1 MLCAKC
7 NYANPADALF
17 CMKVRDKVENRCSPL
32 TPCWLTLL
40 RPCGSRASVFATCKT
55 LAPLLEDGFWRCYKL
70 IGI

>member
-40 RPCGSRASVFATCKT
+40 RPWGIAGQRSATLQKRW
-55 LAPLLEDGFWRCYKL
+55 LLS
-70 IGI
+70 